1 MLESVIRTAWDGPPG
16 TERLCR
22 SDGAGAMVQ
31 VVPVIDRPALV
42 DACETCLDFA
52 AGLELRGGRWTVSA
66 TGRIHSN

>member
-1 MLESVIRTAWDGPPG
+1 MLESVTWSAGDGAPG
-16 TERLCR
+16 TERRGRTVC
-22 SDGAGAMVQ
+22 AGPLVQ